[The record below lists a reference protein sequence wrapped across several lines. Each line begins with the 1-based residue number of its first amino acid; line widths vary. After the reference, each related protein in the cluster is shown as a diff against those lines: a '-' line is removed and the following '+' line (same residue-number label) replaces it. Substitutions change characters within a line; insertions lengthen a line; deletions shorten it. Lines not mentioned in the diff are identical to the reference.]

1 MGVRSLASPLRVD
14 LLGRPVPPLRRVG
27 DGRRIYAER
36 RSQGIGENCTDAG
49 GERQETSMARRDGRN
64 AARYWCDPHV
74 RGLSLLHADFT
85 DHEYR
90 PHSHEA
96 LVVAVTERGG
106 AIIKSG
112 GCVEAAH
119 PAALFVFN
127 PAEPQST
134 WMGRSTHWRYRA
146 FYLTRS
152 AIGDLAQ
159 DLGIAA
165 VPHFTRAAFDDGDL
179 IEDFLSLHQILDD
192 CRDLFEA
199 RQLMVGTFGR
209 LFARHGSGGGHI
221 DAAPEDRAICRRVT
235 DLMRERYAEP
245 LRLEDLAAAAG
256 TTIFQLISLFKRTVG
271 LTPHV
276 YLTQVRLSMA
286 CHHLRRGMPIADAAT
301 ATGFYDQSA
310 LTNHFRRSYGIS
322 PMQFAAAVRD

>member
-1 MGVRSLASPLRVD
+1 
-14 LLGRPVPPLRRVG
+14 
-27 DGRRIYAER
+27 
-36 RSQGIGENCTDAG
+36 
-49 GERQETSMARRDGRN
+49 MARNDGRN
-64 AARYWCDPHV
+64 AARYWWDPHV

-96 LVVAVTERGG
+96 FVVAVTERGG
-106 AIIKSG
+106 AIIKSR

-134 WMGRSTHWRYRA
+134 WMGRSTRWRYRA

-152 AIGDLAQ
+152 AIGDLA
-159 DLGIAA
+159 LGLGVSAL
-165 VPHFTRAAFDDGDL
+165 PHFTLTALDDADL
-179 IEDFLSLHQILDD
+179 IEDFLALHHALDEG
-192 CRDLFEA
+192 RDLFEA

-245 LRLEDLAAAAG
+245 LRLEDLAVAAG
-256 TTIFQLISLFKRTVG
+256 MTVFQLIGLFKRTIG

-276 YLTQVRLSMA
+276 YLTQVRLNMA
-286 CHHLRRGMPIADAAT
+286 CRQLRHGMPIADVASAS
-301 ATGFYDQSA
+301 GFYDQSA
-310 LTNHFRRSYGIS
+310 LTNHFRRSYGIT
-322 PMQFAAAVRD
+322 PLQFAAAARD

>member
-1 MGVRSLASPLRVD
+1 
-14 LLGRPVPPLRRVG
+14 
-27 DGRRIYAER
+27 
-36 RSQGIGENCTDAG
+36 
-49 GERQETSMARRDGRN
+49 MARRDGRN

-85 DHEYR
+85 THEYR

-106 AIIKSG
+106 AMIKSR
-112 GCVEAAH
+112 GCVAPAH

-127 PAEPQST
+127 PVEPQSA
-134 WMGRSTHWRYRA
+134 WMGRSSSWRYRA

-152 AIGDLAQ
+152 AIADLARG
-159 DLGIAA
+159 LGVTGA
-165 VPHFTRAAFDDGDL
+165 PGFTGNVFDDADL
-179 IEDFLSLHQILDD
+179 TADFLLLHRALDD
-192 CRDLFEA
+192 GRDLFRA
-199 RQLMVGTFGR
+199 NQLMIDTFGR

-221 DAAPEDRAICRRVT
+221 DAAPEDRAICQRVT
-235 DLMRERYAEP
+235 DLMRARYAEP
-245 LRLEDLAAAAG
+245 LRLEDLAAAACM
-256 TTIFQLISLFKRTVG
+256 TIFQLIGLFKRTVG

-276 YLTQVRLSMA
+276 CLTQVRLNMA
-286 CHHLRRGMPIADAAT
+286 CHHLRCGMPIADVAT
-301 ATGFYDQSA
+301 TTGFYDQSA